1 LRQELAMKPRAK
13 QDFPVSNVRRF
24 LEPGPIVL
32 VSSAW
37 KGERTIMTMGWHMI
51 MEFVPSR
58 IGCYIW
64 DQNHSH
70 KLVRASKECVINI
83 PTVDMAA
90 KVVGIGNSTGRDI
103 DKFEKF
109 KLTAEKGAKVKA
121 PLIGECFANFE
132 CRLVDTSLIRK
143 YSLFVFEVVKAH
155 VAPSPKFPRTL
166 HYRGDG
172 IFMLSGQN
180 TARYRRLFRPEM
192 L

>member
-1 LRQELAMKPRAK
+1 MPIRAK
-13 QDFPVSNVRRF
+13 QDFPVDNVRRF

-70 KLVRASKECVINI
+70 TLVRASKECVINI
-83 PTVDMAA
+83 PTVDLAA
-90 KVVGIGNSTGRDI
+90 KVVGIGNTSGRDI
-103 DKFEKF
+103 DKFAHF
-109 KLTAEKGAKVKA
+109 KLTAQKGAKVKA
-121 PLIGECFANFE
+121 PLIAECHANFE
-132 CRLVDTSLIRK
+132 CKLVDTSLIRK

-155 VAPSPKFPRTL
+155 VAPTPRFPKTI

-172 IFMLSGQN
+172 LFMIAGPT